1 MPTYPDVHYVW
12 QATSTPPND
21 GSESLWPDKM
31 LRTYLWALAVQ
42 SESSSF
48 GYESNTC
55 CDYDHSSFGTYSSVR
70 VNTDRYSFG
79 LWDEMAQNPLSDVDH
94 SSDKLFGPSQ
104 GTPLLRE
111 QSQRRAAKSYTH
123 LRPTLPDSP
132 RNPRLVRSR
141 SPSPSSKTE
150 YLVNSVRG
158 VPRLAETMELVRN
171 NDVGGRK
178 APPKCQTMSNPSRP
192 PAIVLSPSS
201 PDSGSQSFT
210 STSSASEFPSAPE
223 STTSDGCTSTSSNST
238 QVSKIGDHLVK
249 VAYPRIL
256 SMMRRRHSEDD
267 DAPVLT
273 ISEAQF
279 KLARQ
284 SQVDQLVITIDLS
297 ECTSMLRPGKHGW
310 VFPHVFALNNTL
322 TSHARYARDGSHVFT
337 RQREGAQFRYVYCGY
352 YKIASGVK
360 WGLRPRKIESQ
371 ELERKDVFFL
381 EFVALERQM
390 LSIVTALATP
400 VDEQKLSLERSTFS
414 VEVKRKTSRPHVR
427 TVNVDGVDFEI
438 ASTPVAWDHGSFRE

>member
-21 GSESLWPDKM
+21 SSESLWPDKM
-31 LRTYLWALAVQ
+31 LRTYLWALAVE

-48 GYESNTC
+48 GYESDTC
-55 CDYDHSSFGTYSSVR
+55 CSYDHSSFGTCSSVR
-70 VNTDRYSFG
+70 VNTDRHSFG
-79 LWDEMAQNPLSDVDH
+79 LWDEMAQDPLSDVNC
-94 SSDKLFGPSQ
+94 SSDKLFGSSQ
-104 GTPLLRE
+104 GIPLLRK
-111 QSQRRAAKSYTH
+111 QSLRRAAKSYTH

-141 SPSPSSKTE
+141 SPSPSPNAE
-150 YLVNSVRG
+150 YLVNSFGG
-158 VPRLAETMELVRN
+158 VPRFTETMELVRN
-171 NDVGGRK
+171 NDVRGRK
-178 APPKCQTMSNPSRP
+178 APLKCQTMSNLSRP

-201 PDSGSQSFT
+201 PDSGNQSFA

-223 STTSDGCTSTSSNST
+223 STTSDSCTSTSSDST

-256 SMMRRRHSEDD
+256 SMMRRRHFEED

-297 ECTSMLRPGKHGW
+297 ECTSILRPGKHGW
-310 VFPHVFALNNTL
+310 AFPHVFALNNTL
-322 TSHARYARDGSHVFT
+322 TSHATYARDGSHVFT

-352 YKIASGVK
+352 YKVANGTR
-360 WGLRPRKIESQ
+360 WGLRPCKVESQ
-371 ELERKDVFFL
+371 ELECKDVFFF
-381 EFVALERQM
+381 EFVVLERQM
-390 LSIVTALATP
+390 FSIVTALAAP
-400 VDEQKLSLERSTFS
+400 VDEQKLTVEHSTFS
-414 VEVKRKTSRPHVR
+414 VEDKRKASRPRVR
-427 TVNVDGVDFEI
+427 VVNVDGVDFEI
-438 ASTPVAWDHGSFRE
+438 ASSPVAWDHGSFRV